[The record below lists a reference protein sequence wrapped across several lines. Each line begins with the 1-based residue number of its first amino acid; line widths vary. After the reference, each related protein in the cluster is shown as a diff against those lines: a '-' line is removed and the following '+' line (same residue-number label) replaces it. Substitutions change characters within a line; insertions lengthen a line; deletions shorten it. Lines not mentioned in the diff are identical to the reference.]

1 MFSYLMTYFTLEAK
15 QATKPAATTA
25 PEQQQQQQV
34 KLWPSKDAGKD
45 IQNLGWE
52 RDTETETENETRTET
67 GGAS

>member
-25 PEQQQQQQV
+25 PEQQQQQHI

-45 IQNLGWE
+45 IEFRMGK
-52 RDTETETENETRTET
+52 RY
-67 GGAS
+67 